1 MQNDEKLRNHE
12 SEKMIE
18 RLMRTTTKNPW
29 KKKSGDQGV
38 EYSDYY
44 SDDEVLQ
51 DVAANKILPQLI
63 DSRDPYDRLT
73 RQTLNFTSYRD
84 CSRPF
89 DRNLRKPYYPDY
101 DTRSRKYRGFKNDYV
116 NSLNNFQNYPTVNDR
131 IPTLNRNSRVLG
143 PDEANFNYAT
153 NYGVLDYRNQ
163 NYDTSYPAPNVP
175 AEVPEDPQVFE
186 GNNVSELSNNYET
199 FDPNKSDGGVRQPIV
214 ESQNPEQFEYSNDQY
229 EIPGEPFQ
237 SLSTNMPQ
245 NLNLNGAVE
254 PLIQPQYL
262 NNYQQL
268 DTSSLSGNF
277 DQTNIMNQAESMRI
291 PNADN
296 YFPIQFY
303 NNQQETQQENQLE
316 NQDKSMENY
325 ALQPTFYNRPS
336 VNLPNAMDQPLGKI
350 LESLGINVNGGQN
363 KEMNMNE
370 NNNRQILP
378 YSNDRT
384 LDVINFIRKRPYEE
398 STGYGDNNF
407 RGLEYQSFLSKNRN
421 NMKEDQRQSNQN
433 FSFGKENVD
442 RDHTNITGAV
452 RDTKQVANEI
462 LDTIMEELEDLK
474 DDRLKNNKNREG
486 LPCRLS
492 GSWSTT
498 QAGVKL
504 DMRVVNRTIV
514 VTVSNFTSSRLQ
526 ESLLNETWNVSGHVP
541 FKRGLPF
548 TLIATHN
555 YTNSI
560 AVFVGACRVC
570 QGIDTIAG
578 VWSVA
583 RQPKDC
589 KDLQAATSVFN
600 DIFRKT
606 QLSSL
611 KEGENT
617 ENATLKH
624 NKTKS

>member
-1 MQNDEKLRNHE
+1 MNTTIKRSPDNLDDISRENTSISESRDKVTAVHVDDSDYVDFSSSPNIETTESIFVDMQNDEKLRNHE

-18 RLMRTTTKNPW
+18 HLMQTTTKNPW

-89 DRNLRKPYYPDY
+89 DRDLQPYYPDY
-101 DTRSRKYRGFKNDYV
+101 DTRRTYRGFKNDYV
-116 NSLNNFQNYPTVNDR
+116 NSLNNFQNYPTNDR
-131 IPTLNRNSRVLG
+131 IATLNRNSRVLG
-143 PDEANFNYAT
+143 PDEATFNYAT

-163 NYDTSYPAPNVP
+163 NYDTSYAAPSVP
-175 AEVPEDPQVFE
+175 AEVPEDPQAFE
-186 GNNVSELSNNYET
+186 GNNVSDLSNNYDT
-199 FDPNKSDGGVRQPIV
+199 FDPNKSDGGDRQPVI
-214 ESQNPEQFEYSNDQY
+214 ESQNPDQFEYLNNQY
-229 EIPGEPFQ
+229 EIPGEQFQ

-262 NNYQQL
+262 NNYQPI
-268 DTSSLSGNF
+268 DTNSLGGNF
-277 DQTNIMNQAESMRI
+277 DQTNIMNQPESMRI

-303 NNQQETQQENQLE
+303 NNQQETQQDNQLE
-316 NQDKSMENY
+316 NQEKNMENY
-325 ALQPTFYNRPS
+325 ALQSTFYNRPS
-336 VNLPNAMDQPLGKI
+336 VSLPNAMDQPLGKI
-350 LESLGINVNGGQN
+350 LESLGININGGQN
-363 KEMNMNE
+363 KEINMNE

-384 LDVINFIRKRPYEE
+384 LDVINYIRKRPYEVYKEE

-421 NMKEDQRQSNQN
+421 NMKEDQRQLNQN
-433 FSFGKENVD
+433 ISFGKENVD
-442 RDHTNITGAV
+442 HDHTNITGAV

-486 LPCRLS
+486 
-492 GSWSTT
+492 
-498 QAGVKL
+498 K
-504 DMRVVNRTIV
+504 VVN
-514 VTVSNFTSSRLQ
+514 
-526 ESLLNETWNVSGHVP
+526 
-541 FKRGLPF
+541 
-548 TLIATHN
+548 
-555 YTNSI
+555 
-560 AVFVGACRVC
+560 
-570 QGIDTIAG
+570 
-578 VWSVA
+578 
-583 RQPKDC
+583 
-589 KDLQAATSVFN
+589 
-600 DIFRKT
+600 
-606 QLSSL
+606 
-611 KEGENT
+611 GE
-617 ENATLKH
+617 
-624 NKTKS
+624 